1 MAKVLIIMI
10 ITIIIMMPIMVI
22 DTGEP
27 SSMIKVMLIKII
39 IIITMITDYQKN
51 HEFDEDECLHLT
63 KILVMITKI
72 IMMIAKNMDLINACL
87 KILFFLEINSFG
99 VRERE
104 ADGHQTSWDK
114 NNTILLSL

>member
-1 MAKVLIIMI
+1 
-10 ITIIIMMPIMVI
+10 
-22 DTGEP
+22 
-27 SSMIKVMLIKII
+27 
-39 IIITMITDYQKN
+39 MITDYQKN
-51 HEFDEDECLHLT
+51 HEFDEDGCLHLT

-104 ADGHQTSWDK
+104 ADGHQTS
-114 NNTILLSL
+114 

>member
-1 MAKVLIIMI
+1 
-10 ITIIIMMPIMVI
+10 
-22 DTGEP
+22 
-27 SSMIKVMLIKII
+27 MLIS
-39 IIITMITDYQKN
+39 YQKV

-104 ADGHQTSWDK
+104 ADGHQTS
-114 NNTILLSL
+114 